1 MEEELKAIKQ
11 ALSFLLDQENIR
23 QQELNAL
30 NEKID
35 ALSGNF
41 NERDKAFS
49 DWVDDREFKDF
60 DSAYGE
66 KLKPYSET
74 MRKIRQDDYDLARDV
89 YNTYRDSDKDLSP
102 EEFIDTTISAL
113 DKYLEDIGIPKGT
126 AVEVKADL
134 NGDGKPETVV
144 AEQATK
150 EVEVEEKSEEKS
162 DDDKEDK
169 DFMDSINAA
178 VDKELAKK

>member
-49 DWVDDREFKDF
+49 EWVDDREFKDF
-60 DSAYGE
+60 NSAYGE

-89 YNTYRDSDKDLSP
+89 YDTYRDSDRNLSP
-102 EEFIDTTISAL
+102 EEFIDSTISAL
-113 DKYLEDIGIPKGT
+113 DKYLEEIGIPKGT

-144 AEQATK
+144 AEQATMEK
-150 EVEVEEKSEEKS
+150 VEEKSDE
-162 DDDKEDK
+162 DKEDK

>member
-35 ALSGNF
+35 ALSGSF
-41 NERDKAFS
+41 SKRDKAFS

-74 MRKIRQDDYDLARDV
+74 MRKIRQDDYDLARDA
-89 YNTYRDSDKDLSP
+89 YNTYRDSDKSLSP
-102 EEFIDTTISAL
+102 EEFIDSTISAL

-134 NGDGKPETVV
+134 NGDGEPETVV
-144 AEQATK
+144 AEKAT
-150 EVEVEEKSEEKS
+150 VETEKVEEKS

>member
-102 EEFIDTTISAL
+102 EEFIDSTISAL

-162 DDDKEDK
+162 DDDNEDK

>member
-89 YNTYRDSDKDLSP
+89 YNTYRDSDKNLSP

-113 DKYLEDIGIPKGT
+113 DKYLEEIGIPKGT

-144 AEQATK
+144 AEQATMEK
-150 EVEVEEKSEEKS
+150 VEEKSDE
-162 DDDKEDK
+162 DKEDK

>member
-35 ALSGNF
+35 ALSGSF
-41 NERDKAFS
+41 SERDKAFS

-89 YNTYRDSDKDLSP
+89 YNTYRDSDKSISP
-102 EEFIDTTISAL
+102 EEFIGSTISAL
-113 DKYLEDIGIPKGT
+113 DKYLEEIGIPKGT

-144 AEQATK
+144 AVQDT
-150 EVEVEEKSEEKS
+150 VETEKVEEKSEE
-162 DDDKEDK
+162 DKENK

>member
-1 MEEELKAIKQ
+1 MKCFAILK
-11 ALSFLLDQENIR
+11 N
-23 QQELNAL
+23 
-30 NEKID
+30 
-35 ALSGNF
+35 
-41 NERDKAFS
+41 
-49 DWVDDREFKDF
+49 
-60 DSAYGE
+60 
-66 KLKPYSET
+66 
-74 MRKIRQDDYDLARDV
+74 
-89 YNTYRDSDKDLSP
+89 SDKDLSP

-150 EVEVEEKSEEKS
+150 EVEVEEKS
-162 DDDKEDK
+162 DDDKEDKEDK

>member
-49 DWVDDREFKDF
+49 EWVDDREFKDF

-89 YNTYRDSDKDLSP
+89 YDTYRDSDKNLSP

-113 DKYLEDIGIPKGT
+113 DKYLEEIGIPKGT

-144 AEQATK
+144 AEQATMEK
-150 EVEVEEKSEEKS
+150 EKVEEKSEE
-162 DDDKEDK
+162 DKEDK

>member
-102 EEFIDTTISAL
+102 EEFIDSTISAL

-144 AEQATK
+144 AEKTT
-150 EVEVEEKSEEKS
+150 VETEKVDEKS
-162 DDDKEDK
+162 DEDNEDK

>member
-102 EEFIDTTISAL
+102 EEFIDSTISAL

-144 AEQATK
+144 AEKTT
-150 EVEVEEKSEEKS
+150 VETEKVEEKS
-162 DDDKEDK
+162 DDDKEDNEDK

>member
-35 ALSGNF
+35 ALSGSF
-41 NERDKAFS
+41 SERDKAFS

-74 MRKIRQDDYDLARDV
+74 MRKIRQDDYDLARDA
-89 YNTYRDSDKDLSP
+89 YNTYRDSDKSLSP
-102 EEFIDTTISAL
+102 EEFIDSTISAL

-134 NGDGKPETVV
+134 NGDGEPETVV
-144 AEQATK
+144 AEKAT
-150 EVEVEEKSEEKS
+150 VETEKVEEKS

>member
-89 YNTYRDSDKDLSP
+89 YNTYRDSDKGLSP
-102 EEFIDTTISAL
+102 EEFIDSTISAL
-113 DKYLEDIGIPKGT
+113 DKYLEDISGKIEDIYIEFSKLCNLYAQRKRAEEMRKG
-126 AVEVKADL
+126 EVD
-134 NGDGKPETVV
+134 E
-144 AEQATK
+144 
-150 EVEVEEKSEEKS
+150 
-162 DDDKEDK
+162 
-169 DFMDSINAA
+169 
-178 VDKELAKK
+178 

>member
-49 DWVDDREFKDF
+49 EWVDDREFKDF

-89 YNTYRDSDKDLSP
+89 YDTYRDSDKSLSP

-113 DKYLEDIGIPKGT
+113 DKYLEEIGIPKGT

-144 AEQATK
+144 AEQATMEK
-150 EVEVEEKSEEKS
+150 VEEKSDE
-162 DDDKEDK
+162 DKEDK

>member
-49 DWVDDREFKDF
+49 EWVDDREFKDF

-89 YNTYRDSDKDLSP
+89 YDTYRDSDKSLSP
-102 EEFIDTTISAL
+102 EEFIDSTISAL
-113 DKYLEDIGIPKGT
+113 DKYLEEIGIPKGT

-144 AEQATK
+144 AEQATMEK
-150 EVEVEEKSEEKS
+150 VEEKSDE
-162 DDDKEDK
+162 DKEDK

>member
-102 EEFIDTTISAL
+102 EEFIDSTISAL

-150 EVEVEEKSEEKS
+150 EVEVEEKSDEDN
-162 DDDKEDK
+162 DDNEDK

>member
-41 NERDKAFS
+41 SERDKAFS
-49 DWVDDREFKDF
+49 EWVDDREFKDF

-89 YNTYRDSDKDLSP
+89 YDTYRDSDKSLSP
-102 EEFIDTTISAL
+102 EEFIDSTISAL
-113 DKYLEDIGIPKGT
+113 DKYLEEIGIPKGT

-144 AEQATK
+144 AEQATMEK
-150 EVEVEEKSEEKS
+150 VEEKSDE
-162 DDDKEDK
+162 DKEDK

>member
-74 MRKIRQDDYDLARDV
+74 MRKIRMDDYDLARDV
-89 YNTYRDSDKDLSP
+89 YNTYRDSDKNLSP
-102 EEFIDTTISAL
+102 EEFIDSTISAL
-113 DKYLEDIGIPKGT
+113 DKYLEEIGIPKGT

-134 NGDGKPETVV
+134 NGDGEPETVV
-144 AEQATK
+144 AEKAT
-150 EVEVEEKSEEKS
+150 VETEKVEEKSEE
-162 DDDKEDK
+162 DKEDK

>member
-35 ALSGNF
+35 ALSGSF
-41 NERDKAFS
+41 SERDKAFS

-74 MRKIRQDDYDLARDV
+74 MRKIRQDDYDLARDA
-89 YNTYRDSDKDLSP
+89 YNTYRDSDKSLSP
-102 EEFIDTTISAL
+102 EEFIDSTISAL

-134 NGDGKPETVV
+134 NGDGEPETVV
-144 AEQATK
+144 AEKAT
-150 EVEVEEKSEEKS
+150 VETEKVDEKS

>member
-102 EEFIDTTISAL
+102 EEFIDSTISAL

-144 AEQATK
+144 AEKTT
-150 EVEVEEKSEEKS
+150 VETEKVEEKS

>member
-66 KLKPYSET
+66 KLIPYSET

-102 EEFIDTTISAL
+102 EEFIDSTISAL

-144 AEQATK
+144 AEKTT
-150 EVEVEEKSEEKS
+150 VETEKVDEKS
-162 DDDKEDK
+162 DEDNEDK

>member
-30 NEKID
+30 NERID

-41 NERDKAFS
+41 SERDKAFS
-49 DWVDDREFKDF
+49 EWVDDREFKDF

-89 YNTYRDSDKDLSP
+89 YDTYRDSDKSLSP
-102 EEFIDTTISAL
+102 EEFIDSTISAL
-113 DKYLEDIGIPKGT
+113 DKYLEEIGIPKGT

-144 AEQATK
+144 AEQATMEK
-150 EVEVEEKSEEKS
+150 VEEKSDE
-162 DDDKEDK
+162 DKEDK

>member
-49 DWVDDREFKDF
+49 EWVDDREFKDF

-89 YNTYRDSDKDLSP
+89 YNTYRDSDRNLSP

-113 DKYLEDIGIPKGT
+113 DKYLEEIGIPKGT

-144 AEQATK
+144 AEQATMEK
-150 EVEVEEKSEEKS
+150 VEEKSDE
-162 DDDKEDK
+162 DKEDK

>member
-89 YNTYRDSDKDLSP
+89 YNTYRDSDKNLSP

-113 DKYLEDIGIPKGT
+113 DKYLEEIGIPKGT

-144 AEQATK
+144 AEQATMEK
-150 EVEVEEKSEEKS
+150 VEEKSEE
-162 DDDKEDK
+162 DKEDK

>member
-162 DDDKEDK
+162 DDDNEDK

>member
-41 NERDKAFS
+41 NDRDKAFS

-89 YNTYRDSDKDLSP
+89 YNTYRDSDKSISP
-102 EEFIDTTISAL
+102 EEFIDSTISAL
-113 DKYLEDIGIPKGT
+113 DKYLEEIGIPKGT

-144 AEQATK
+144 AEQAA
-150 EVEVEEKSEEKS
+150 VETEKVEEKSEE
-162 DDDKEDK
+162 DKEDK

>member
-150 EVEVEEKSEEKS
+150 EVEVEEKSDEDN
-162 DDDKEDK
+162 DDNEDK

>member
-144 AEQATK
+144 AEKTT
-150 EVEVEEKSEEKS
+150 VETEKVDEKS
-162 DDDKEDK
+162 DEDNEDK

>member
-35 ALSGNF
+35 ALSGSF

-49 DWVDDREFKDF
+49 EWVDDREFKDF

-74 MRKIRQDDYDLARDV
+74 MRKIRQDDYDLARDA
-89 YNTYRDSDKDLSP
+89 YNTYRDSDKSLSP
-102 EEFIDTTISAL
+102 EEFIDSTIYAL
-113 DKYLEDIGIPKGT
+113 DKYLEEIGIPKGT

-134 NGDGKPETVV
+134 NGDGEPETIV
-144 AEQATK
+144 AEKDT
-150 EVEVEEKSEEKS
+150 VETEKVEEKSEE
-162 DDDKEDK
+162 DKEDK

>member
-74 MRKIRQDDYDLARDV
+74 MRKIRQDDYDLARDA
-89 YNTYRDSDKDLSP
+89 YNTYRDSDKSLSP

-134 NGDGKPETVV
+134 NGDGEPETVV
-144 AEQATK
+144 AEKAT
-150 EVEVEEKSEEKS
+150 VETEKVEEKSE
-162 DDDKEDK
+162 EDK

>member
-74 MRKIRQDDYDLARDV
+74 MRKIRQDNYDLARNV
-89 YNTYRDSDKDLSP
+89 NNTYRDSDKDLSP

-144 AEQATK
+144 AEKTT
-150 EVEVEEKSEEKS
+150 VETEKVDEKS

>member
-74 MRKIRQDDYDLARDV
+74 MRKIIVIQIKTFHL
-89 YNTYRDSDKDLSP
+89 
-102 EEFIDTTISAL
+102 
-113 DKYLEDIGIPKGT
+113 
-126 AVEVKADL
+126 
-134 NGDGKPETVV
+134 
-144 AEQATK
+144 
-150 EVEVEEKSEEKS
+150 KSLLTLQ
-162 DDDKEDK
+162 
-169 DFMDSINAA
+169 F
-178 VDKELAKK
+178 LL

>member
-35 ALSGNF
+35 ALSGSF
-41 NERDKAFS
+41 SERDKAFS

-74 MRKIRQDDYDLARDV
+74 MRKIRQDDYDLARDA
-89 YNTYRDSDKDLSP
+89 YNTYRDSDKSLSP
-102 EEFIDTTISAL
+102 EEFIDSTISAL

-144 AEQATK
+144 AEKAT
-150 EVEVEEKSEEKS
+150 VETEKVEEKS

>member
-89 YNTYRDSDKDLSP
+89 YNTYRDSDKNLSP
-102 EEFIDTTISAL
+102 EEFIDSTISAL
-113 DKYLEDIGIPKGT
+113 DKYLEEIGIPKGT

-134 NGDGKPETVV
+134 NGDGEPETVV
-144 AEQATK
+144 AEKAT
-150 EVEVEEKSEEKS
+150 VETEKVEEKSEE
-162 DDDKEDK
+162 DKEDK

-178 VDKELAKK
+178 VDKELAKNK

>member
-49 DWVDDREFKDF
+49 EWVDDREFKDF

-89 YNTYRDSDKDLSP
+89 YDTYRDSDKSLSP
-102 EEFIDTTISAL
+102 EEFIDSTISAL
-113 DKYLEDIGIPKGT
+113 DKYLEEIGIPKGT

-144 AEQATK
+144 AEQAT
-150 EVEVEEKSEEKS
+150 VETENVEEKSDE
-162 DDDKEDK
+162 DKEDK

>member
-30 NEKID
+30 NENID

-41 NERDKAFS
+41 SERDKAFS

-74 MRKIRQDDYDLARDV
+74 MRKIRQDDTTL
-89 YNTYRDSDKDLSP
+89 L
-102 EEFIDTTISAL
+102 EMFIILIVIQIKTFHL
-113 DKYLEDIGIPKGT
+113 
-126 AVEVKADL
+126 
-134 NGDGKPETVV
+134 
-144 AEQATK
+144 
-150 EVEVEEKSEEKS
+150 KSLLTLQ
-162 DDDKEDK
+162 
-169 DFMDSINAA
+169 F
-178 VDKELAKK
+178 LL

>member
-74 MRKIRQDDYDLARDV
+74 MRKIRQDDYDLARDA
-89 YNTYRDSDKDLSP
+89 YNTYRDSDKSLSP
-102 EEFIDTTISAL
+102 EEFIDSTISAL
-113 DKYLEDIGIPKGT
+113 DKYLEEIGIPKGT

-144 AEQATK
+144 AEKATK
-150 EVEVEEKSEEKS
+150 EVEVEEKS